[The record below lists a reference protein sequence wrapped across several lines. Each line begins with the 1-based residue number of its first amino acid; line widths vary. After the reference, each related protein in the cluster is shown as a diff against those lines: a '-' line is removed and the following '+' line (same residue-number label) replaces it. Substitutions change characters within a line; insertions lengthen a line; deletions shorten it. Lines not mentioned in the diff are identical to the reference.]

1 MDLAIETQ
9 ALSKSFDGVKAI
21 DELYLAV
28 PAGSIFGLIGP
39 NGAGKSTLIQML
51 TGIIRPD
58 SGEGFILGQSIRE
71 KNGSIRNRVGYVP
84 DVPVMYPGFTVAEM
98 YRLGNKLYPFWD
110 WERCRELHQGFHL
123 AEGQRIRN
131 LSRGQKVRVALVMAL
146 ALRPHLLLLDEPTA
160 GLDPVVR
167 RAFLQTIIEEVAG
180 QGTTVFYS
188 SHNLSDLEQ
197 SADHIAT
204 LYRGRMLFSRTLDEL
219 KESVHRLQLI
229 FSGEPPEDAVRSLPG
244 IVEWQKSGRVMTITV
259 TGHLDSICPGL
270 ALLEPELVKELNL
283 DLESIFIA
291 FMRSEGY
298 YLGSE
303 KWEVGSEK
311 GKDGSAKEDAEQ

>member
-9 ALSKSFDGVKAI
+9 ALSKSFDGLKAI

-58 SGEGFILGQSIRE
+58 SGDAFILGRSIRE
-71 KNGSIRNRVGYVP
+71 KDGSIRNRVGYVP

-98 YRLGNKLYPFWD
+98 YRLGSKLCPFWD
-110 WERCRELHQGFHL
+110 GERCRELHQAFRL
-123 AEGQRIRN
+123 SEGQRIRN
-131 LSRGQKVRVALVMAL
+131 LSRGQKVQVALVMAL

-167 RAFLQTIIEEVAG
+167 RAFLQTIIEEVAS

-188 SHNLSDLEQ
+188 SHNLNDLEQ
-197 SADHIAT
+197 SADHIAAI
-204 LYRGRMLFSRTLDEL
+204 YRGRVILSHSLDEL
-219 KESVHRLQLI
+219 KESVHRLQVI
-229 FSGEPPEDAVRSLPG
+229 FAGEPPEEVIKSLPG
-244 IVEWQKSGRVMTITV
+244 IVDCQRSGRVMTITI
-259 TGHLDSICPGL
+259 TGHLDSICPRL
-270 ALLEPELVKELNL
+270 AALEPELVKELNL

-291 FMRSEGY
+291 LMKSEGY
-298 YLGSE
+298 YFESE
-303 KWEVGSEK
+303 NLEVGSEE
-311 GKDGSAKEDAEQ
+311 GEAASETNR